1 MNTRP
6 LVVAPV
12 LLAASLICAAAA
24 SAEDFWMLFQN
35 QRVTI
40 SAKDVTVPKIL
51 DRWAQLGG
59 TVVVNGDAVQGG
71 PVTVQLVDVPEREA
85 LEILLRSVGGYIVAE
100 RTDAAEHASAIGRI
114 LILPTGPGQPRN
126 VSAQASVAASFASER
141 ADVSGTEPTGFRV
154 VPDAPF
160 FPVAADAA
168 PRAVS
173 PTNAP
178 VFMGGGVLPMR
189 PADGRGSARPGEAT
203 AQTPELF
210 RPTATPTDRPGAA
223 PIQEQ
228 VTRQSPG
235 PQPPPPE

>member
-1 MNTRP
+1 MWGSCITVPTACRTTSRERSRTCRKHAISDTLRRAGGPPSNLRSAHSVADGMSSGRMSLMNTRP

-114 LILPTGPGQPRN
+114 LILPTSPGQPRN
-126 VSAQASVAASFASER
+126 VS
-141 ADVSGTEPTGFRV
+141 
-154 VPDAPF
+154 
-160 FPVAADAA
+160 
-168 PRAVS
+168 
-173 PTNAP
+173 
-178 VFMGGGVLPMR
+178 
-189 PADGRGSARPGEAT
+189 
-203 AQTPELF
+203 
-210 RPTATPTDRPGAA
+210 
-223 PIQEQ
+223 
-228 VTRQSPG
+228 
-235 PQPPPPE
+235 